1 MSTFWKVAPW
11 ISKLILLP
19 PTAIFIMIAVQ
30 HLAKPAAMA
39 AAEGFAFTSPV
50 GPTVKKLPSKFLFH
64 LLANGWQ
71 AFSQKIQP
79 GGNRRRGLAF
89 GSRKHK
95 VNNG

>member
-39 AAEGFAFTSPV
+39 AAEGCAFTSPV
-50 GPTVKKLPSKFLFH
+50 GPTVNKLPSNPFPFVGEW
-64 LLANGWQ
+64 LAGVL
-71 AFSQKIQP
+71 AP
-79 GGNRRRGLAF
+79 VPTRRKPSARARLWVA
-89 GSRKHK
+89 
-95 VNNG
+95 